1 MSRAIKTIKILIFV
15 LSMPI
20 VAISDVININ
30 SALDDANQTKKAIM
44 LFLHRDSCS
53 YCDKMIFQLE
63 EKEIAKNIQKNFI
76 LLDINKDD
84 DDTVI
89 YKDFNGTNQ
98 KFLKTIG
105 VEFYPAVIFINWCQK
120 KMVYALQGYR
130 NSKNLLTALDYI
142 GTKSYKE
149 MTLEDFKDELF
160 FDDEK

>member
-1 MSRAIKTIKILIFV
+1 MFGF
-15 LSMPI
+15 
-20 VAISDVININ
+20 SDIIDIN
-30 SALDDANQTKKAIM
+30 SAVVDANKTKKAIM
-44 LFLHRDSCS
+44 VFLHRDGCG

-63 EKEIAKNIQKNFI
+63 DKDVAKAIKKNFI
-76 LLDINKDD
+76 LLDINKDE

-105 VEFYPAVIFINWCQK
+105 VEFYPAVIFINWCQGR
-120 KMVYALQGYR
+120 MIYALQGYR
-130 NSKNLLTALDYI
+130 NSKSLITALNYI
-142 GTKSYKE
+142 STKSYKE